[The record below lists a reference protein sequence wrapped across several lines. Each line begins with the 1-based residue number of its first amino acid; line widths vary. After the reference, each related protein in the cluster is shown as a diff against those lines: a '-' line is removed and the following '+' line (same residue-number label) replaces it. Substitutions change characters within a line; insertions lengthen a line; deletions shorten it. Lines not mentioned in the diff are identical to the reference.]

1 MAKQEGFE
9 VKTIAIDTV
18 RTIRSISLKMHE
30 KKLINGI
37 RLADEEGNNIVE
49 ETWETRFN
57 TGAWVTKQ
65 IPEGKEIIGLQC
77 TIKNNMAI
85 TRLDFL
91 LWKPVNN
98 TNSKVTPQSLEDEGL

>member
-9 VKTIAIDTV
+9 IKTIPIDTL

-37 RLADEEGNNIVE
+37 RLIDEEGNNIVD

-57 TGAWVTKQ
+57 SGTWVSKQ
-65 IPEGKEIIGLQC
+65 IPEGEEIIGL
-77 TIKNNMAI
+77 
-85 TRLDFL
+85 
-91 LWKPVNN
+91 
-98 TNSKVTPQSLEDEGL
+98 